1 MGEGLFL
8 LFSSQQITRTQDL
21 VLVGGGHSH
30 VIAIKKFG
38 MEPLYGAQV
47 TLISSSTDTPYSGM
61 LPGLIAGHH
70 DYDDAHIDLMRLCQW
85 AGVRFIQA
93 EVVGI
98 DRQEKWLSLLNRPAV
113 SYDVVSIDVG
123 AVQNLSSVAGASD
136 HVIPV
141 KPISEFWEKWSEL
154 KRGSLEGER
163 IAMVGG
169 GAGSIELVL
178 AMAKSVSTKV
188 QFDLYCGGLSLL
200 SENTAFISQSVMRT
214 LERFG
219 VNVYLNAWVREVT
232 KNSLLLK
239 SNERHAFDHAFW
251 CTEAAPMSWLV
262 DSDLSLD
269 QNRFVA
275 TKDTFQSLDDDD
287 VFAVGDCATQVNQ
300 PRPKAGVFAVRQGP
314 ILAKNLRAHLL
325 GQQLKYHRA
334 QKRFL
339 SILSL
344 GSNSAIAIWDP
355 FFVSAKWVWHW
366 KNFIDRSF
374 MKKFSE
380 LPLMEGYPK
389 KRSVEIVGV
398 GPAQRQPFCGGCGAK
413 VSPDILSEVLSH
425 LMETVPDHCQVSNED
440 TQQLNVPNQTLW
452 QSIDALREIISD
464 PWLMGQLAANHA
476 LSDLYASGLQ
486 PHSVQ
491 ALITLPFAAPKLQAR
506 ELTQVLLG
514 ALTVFKESDCVLV
527 GGHSMQGA
535 ELQIAFS
542 VNGVPNTSSSSIL
555 RKQGLSDG
563 DELIITKPLGIG
575 VIFAAHMQLLAQGK
589 DIESA
594 LISMTQS
601 NSKVSQTCLD
611 HGVKCATDITG
622 FGLAVHLN
630 EMLLPH
636 QGAII
641 YVESLPSFDG
651 ALSHMSKGIRSTSHD
666 SNRRSAEPFLSGLTK
681 ASLKAELLFDPQTC
695 GGILFGAHPAICD
708 KLKYDLAAHGTSY
721 YELGKVIQD
730 RNVIKLC

>member
-1 MGEGLFL
+1 M
-8 LFSSQQITRTQDL
+8 FSSQEITRTQDL

-47 TLISSSTDTPYSGM
+47 TLISSSTDTTYSGM
-61 LPGLIAGHH
+61 LPGLIAEH
-70 DYDDAHIDLMRLCQW
+70 YVYADAHIDLMRLCQW
-85 AGVRFIQA
+85 AGIRFIQA

-98 DRQEKWLSLLNRPAV
+98 DRQEKRLCLLNRPAV
-113 SYDVVSIDVG
+113 SYDVVSLDVG
-123 AVQNLSSVAGASD
+123 AVTNLSSADGASD
-136 HVIPV
+136 NVIPV
-141 KPISEFWEKWSEL
+141 KPISKFWGKWSEL
-154 KRGSLEGER
+154 TRGSLEGKR

-188 QFDLYCGGLSLL
+188 QFDLYCGSSSLL
-200 SENTAFISQSVMRT
+200 SDHNARISQSVMRT
-214 LERFG
+214 LVRFG
-219 VNVYLNAWVREVT
+219 VNVHLDASVVKVT

-239 SNERHAFDHAFW
+239 SNESHAFDYAFW

-262 DSDLSLD
+262 NSGLSLD
-269 QNRFVA
+269 QNHFLA
-275 TKDTFQSLDDDD
+275 TKDTFQSLEDDD
-287 VFAVGDCATQVNQ
+287 VFAVGDCAAQINQ

-325 GQQLKYHRA
+325 GQQLKSHRA

-344 GSNSAIAIWDP
+344 GSNSAIAIWGP
-355 FFVSAKWVWHW
+355 LFVSAKWVWRW
-366 KNFIDRSF
+366 KNFIDLSF

-389 KRSVEIVGV
+389 KQSVEIVGS
-398 GPAQRQPFCGGCGAK
+398 GQAKPQLQPFCGGCGAK
-413 VSPDILSEVLSH
+413 ISPDILSEVLSL
-425 LMETVPDHCQVSNED
+425 LMETFPDYCQISNED

-452 QSIDALREIISD
+452 QSIDALREIVSD

-506 ELTQVLLG
+506 ELTQILLG
-514 ALTVFKESDCVLV
+514 ALTVFKQSDCLLV
-527 GGHSMQGA
+527 GGHSMQGP

-542 VNGVPNTSSSSIL
+542 VNGIPNTPSSSIL
-555 RKQGLSDG
+555 SKQGLSDG
-563 DELIITKPLGIG
+563 DELIITKPLGSG
-575 VIFAAHMQLLAQGK
+575 VLFAAHMQLLAQGK

-594 LISMTQS
+594 LLSMTQS
-601 NSKVSQTCLD
+601 NAKVSQVCLD

-641 YVESLPSFDG
+641 NVDDLPSFDG
-651 ALSHMSKGIRSTSHD
+651 VLSHIGKGIRSTSHA
-666 SNRRSAEPFLSGLTK
+666 SNRRSAEPFLSGLAE

-695 GGILFGAHPAICD
+695 GGILFGADPAICD
-708 KLKYDLAAHGTSY
+708 KLKYDLAAHGASY

>member
-1 MGEGLFL
+1 M
-8 LFSSQQITRTQDL
+8 FSSQQITRTQDL

-38 MEPLYGAQV
+38 MEPLYGAQI
-47 TLISSSTDTPYSGM
+47 TLISSSTNTPYSGM
-61 LPGLIAGHH
+61 LPGLIAGHY

-98 DRQEKWLSLLNRPAV
+98 DRQEKRLSLLNRPAV

-123 AVQNLSSVAGASD
+123 AVQNLSSVPSASD

-154 KRGSLEGER
+154 KKRRSLEGER
-163 IAMVGG
+163 IAMIGG

-178 AMAKSVSTKV
+178 AMAKSITTKV

-200 SENTAFISQSVMRT
+200 SEHNAFVSQSVMQT

-219 VNVYLNAWVREVT
+219 VNVYLDASVREVT

-239 SNERHAFDHAFW
+239 SNERHAFDYAFW

-262 DSDLSLD
+262 DSGLSLD

-287 VFAVGDCATQVNQ
+287 VFAVGDCATQINQ

-314 ILAKNLRAHLL
+314 ILAKNLRAQLL
-325 GQQLKYHRA
+325 AQQLKSHRA

-344 GSNSAIAIWDP
+344 GSNSAIAIWGP
-355 FFVSAKWVWHW
+355 FFVSAKWVWRW
-366 KNFIDRSF
+366 KNFIDRNF

-380 LPLMEGYPK
+380 LPLMEAYPK
-389 KRSVEIVGV
+389 KRSVEIVGL
-398 GPAQRQPFCGGCGAK
+398 GQAKPQLQPFCGGCGAK
-413 VSPDILSEVLSH
+413 ISPDILSEVLSC
-425 LMETVPDHCQVSNED
+425 LMETVPDYCQISNED

-452 QSIDALREIISD
+452 QSIDALREIVSD

-506 ELTQVLLG
+506 ELTQILLG
-514 ALTVFKESDCVLV
+514 ALTVFKQSDCVLV
-527 GGHSMQGA
+527 GGHSMQGS
-535 ELQIAFS
+535 ELQIGFS
-542 VNGVPNTSSSSIL
+542 VNGVANTSSSSIL
-555 RKQGLSDG
+555 RKQDLSDG
-563 DELIITKPLGIG
+563 DELIITRPLGSG
-575 VIFAAHMQLLAQGK
+575 VLFAAHMQLLAQGK

-601 NSKVSQTCLD
+601 NSMAAQTCLN

-641 YVESLPSFDG
+641 NVDGLPSFDG
-651 ALSHMSKGIRSTSHD
+651 ALSYMSKGIRSTSHD

-695 GGILFGAHPAICD
+695 GGILFGADPAMCD
-708 KLKYDLAAHGTSY
+708 KLKYDLVAHGASY
-721 YELGKVIQD
+721 YELGKVILD